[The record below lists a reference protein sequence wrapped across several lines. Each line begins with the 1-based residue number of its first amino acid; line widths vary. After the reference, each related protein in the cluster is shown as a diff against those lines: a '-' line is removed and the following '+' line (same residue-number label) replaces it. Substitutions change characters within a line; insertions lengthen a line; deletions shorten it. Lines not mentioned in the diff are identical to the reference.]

1 MQGTFQNH
9 TQIMTIRSEFKYD
22 LFQHD
27 VSDIYRAVER
37 EYQEI
42 NRPNNTTL
50 TLYFHDIGQGAPAM
64 DFSFRLRSYA
74 NFDRGI
80 TTLQDIRMLQ
90 WQVENKYEDKKT
102 QLSILTS
109 LPEGDEWHLFG
120 ATRRPATLKTSQR
133 RHFAIGEPK
142 DESRRVTIDVSR
154 SLFQIVGQDLKL
166 LGDMGPRVEVKLPGD
181 VSEDHFPLANR
192 LRTASHWM
200 AFGSLTTYNRS
211 VLANLFPSETHMSL
225 PEIESKYQIAS
236 GSAEQVFQGLFSF
249 LSNGQRNWQL
259 VLPYPH
265 IIIRTRRYHVCQGL
279 APGST
284 VTIVETSSGRCSIK
298 IKNDA
303 RSQGSV
309 LLRTTQASHTTDI
322 NGQMMSPD
330 EFAAAHGLTKINKFT
345 KLQRKIP
352 IALANGHG
360 FQFTVDLCTDPQGR
374 SLAQVEIEYMG
385 STDGIAPPTEQVLGE
400 IQDIGHA
407 MMASPIG
414 LCLSSTHLTKHAFF
428 IKEHRPE
435 VLISTI

>member
-1 MQGTFQNH
+1 
-9 TQIMTIRSEFKYD
+9 MTIRSEFKYD

-27 VSDIYRAVER
+27 VSDIYKAIER

-42 NRPNNTTL
+42 NRPTTTTL
-50 TLYFHDIGQGAPAM
+50 TLYFYDSGQGAPTL
-64 DFSFRLRSYA
+64 DFSFRLRAYA
-74 NFDRGI
+74 NLDRGI
-80 TTLQDIRMLQ
+80 TGLQDIRMLQ
-90 WQVENKYEDKKT
+90 WRVENKHEDKKT
-102 QLSILTS
+102 QLSILPS
-109 LPEGDEWHLFG
+109 LPEGDEWHLCG
-120 ATRRPATLKTSQR
+120 ATRRPRMLKISQR
-133 RHFAIGEPK
+133 RHFAIGEPN
-142 DESRRVTIDVSR
+142 DESRRLTIDVSR
-154 SLFQIVGQDLKL
+154 SQFQIIGQDLKL
-166 LGDMGPRVEVKLPGD
+166 IGDMGPRVEVKLPGD
-181 VSEDHFPLANR
+181 MSEDHFPLANR
-192 LRTASHWM
+192 LRPASHWM
-200 AFGSLTTYNRS
+200 AFGSLTNYFRS
-211 VLANLFPSETHMSL
+211 VLANLFSSQTHMSL

-249 LSNGQRNWQL
+249 LSNVQRDGQRNWQL

-279 APGST
+279 SPTST

-303 RSQGSV
+303 KSQGSV

-330 EFAAAHGLTKINKFT
+330 EFAAAHGLTKINEFT

-385 STDGIAPPTEQVLGE
+385 STDGRAPPIEQVLGE
-400 IQDIGHA
+400 IQDIGRA
-407 MMASPIG
+407 LIASPIG

-428 IKEHRPE
+428 IKKHKPE
-435 VLISTI
+435 VLISSI